1 MERQRAAGW
10 GFILNMTP
18 TRLASLATL
27 PLRGR
32 DKVCAYGFC

>member
-1 MERQRAAGW
+1 VGLIYLNVAAQA
-10 GFILNMTP
+10 P

-32 DKVCAYGFC
+32 D